1 MGIPRFVKN
10 NFMVQFANRYLCQ
23 MMFVHFRIRY
33 DRLEVGTSWAMSF
46 VSSLND
52 SYQET
57 YDSWDQYVFINFTS
71 DGSINFKGFK
81 IEYIAGTV
89 WLVICVAIS
98 YSGMKMQVALVRHK
112 NT

>member
-1 MGIPRFVKN
+1 MGIPRFLKN
-10 NFMVQFANRYLCQ
+10 NFIVLFSKRYLCQ
-23 MMFVHFRIRY
+23 IIFVHFRIRY

-89 WLVICVAIS
+89 WLVICVAMS
-98 YSGMKMQVALVRHK
+98 SSVMKMQVALVRHK
-112 NT
+112 NI

>member
-1 MGIPRFVKN
+1 
-10 NFMVQFANRYLCQ
+10 MVLFSKRYLCQ
-23 MMFVHFRIRY
+23 FIFVRFRIRY

-89 WLVICVAIS
+89 WLLILMVISSAVVNMKVAF
-98 YSGMKMQVALVRHK
+98 VRHK

>member
-23 MMFVHFRIRY
+23 IIFVHFRIRY

>member
-1 MGIPRFVKN
+1 MGIPRFLENIFIVLFSK
-10 NFMVQFANRYLCQ
+10 RYLCQ
-23 MMFVHFRIRY
+23 IIFVHFRIRY

-46 VSSLND
+46 VSSRND

-89 WLVICVAIS
+89 WLVIPQI
-98 YSGMKMQVALVRHK
+98 ALVRYK
-112 NT
+112 NIYLVSFFFSKY